1 MRLPPAAA
9 PTLATLLEGLPV
21 LSRSGQ
27 WRAPVTCLVT
37 DSRRVVPG
45 ALFFALDGLR
55 SAGNRFVDEAV
66 AHGAA
71 AVVSGHPVSG
81 IPAVDAAQVASP
93 RQVLAEVARRFH
105 GHPERD
111 LRLVGV
117 TGTNGKTTVAS
128 LLRHLLGRAEGR
140 PWGLLG
146 TVRYHLGSRSIPS
159 YKTTPES
166 ADLAGFFAAMR
177 DAGCAGAALEV
188 SSHAL
193 DQERVH
199 GFAFAVAA
207 FTNLTRDHLDYHG
220 DLASYLRAKARLFDG
235 SVGPRPGAAVLNADD
250 PASDELALACGPVRP
265 LTYGVSRPA
274 DLSARIESMDLE
286 GTRLAVRCDGR
297 EAAFSTRL
305 PGAYNVSNLLCALA
319 CCRALGHDPLGLADA
334 VADFPGVPGRMER
347 VEAGQPFPVF
357 VDYAHTDDALRHALG
372 MLRAITPGR
381 VLCVFG
387 CGGDRDRGKRP
398 EMTRAVSGLAHLAW
412 ATADNPRRESLAR
425 IFDDMRP
432 GATGP
437 GAVAFVEDRREAI
450 ASACAAA
457 RPGDCVLIAGK
468 GHETTQEF
476 AETVVPFDDREVAR
490 DVLRRLALR
499 PA

>member
-1 MRLPPAAA
+1 MSPAG
-9 PTLATLLEGLPV
+9 PTLADLLAGLPV
-21 LSRSGQ
+21 RSRSGD
-27 WRAPVTCLVT
+27 WRAPISGIVT

-45 ALFFALDGLR
+45 SLFFALDGLR
-55 SAGNRFVDEAV
+55 AAGHRFVDQAV

-71 AVVSGHPVSG
+71 AVVSGHPVGG
-81 IPAVDAAQVASP
+81 IPAVDAAEVAEP
-93 RQVLAEVARRFH
+93 RRVLAEVARRFH

-128 LLRHLLGRAEGR
+128 LLRHLLARAEGR

-146 TVRYHLGSRSIPS
+146 TVRYHLGARSVPS
-159 YKTTPES
+159 YKTTPEAS
-166 ADLAGFFAAMR
+166 DLAAFFAEMR
-177 DAGCAGAALEV
+177 AAGCAGAALEV

-220 DLASYLRAKARLFDG
+220 DLAAYLRAKARLFDG
-235 SVGPRPGAAVLNADD
+235 SVGPAPGAAVLNADD
-250 PASDELALACGPVRP
+250 PASREIARACGAVPV
-265 LTYGVSRPA
+265 LTYGIGNPA
-274 DLSARIESMDLE
+274 DLAASPAAMDLD
-286 GTRLAVRCDGR
+286 GSRFTVRWSGR
-297 EAAFSTRL
+297 EAAFRTRL

-319 CCRALGHDPLGLADA
+319 CCAALGHDPLDLADA
-334 VADFPGVPGRMER
+334 AADFPGVPGRMER
-347 VEAGQPFPVF
+347 VEAGQAFPVF

-372 MLRAITPGR
+372 MLRSITPGR

-398 EMTRAVSGLAHLAW
+398 AMARAVSDLAHLAW
-412 ATADNPRRESLAR
+412 ATADNPRREPLAR

-432 GATGP
+432 GADGP
-437 GAVAFVEDRREAI
+437 GDLAFVDDRREAI
-450 ASACAAA
+450 AAACAAA
-457 RPGDCVLIAGK
+457 RPGDCVLVAGK
-468 GHETTQEF
+468 GHESTQEF